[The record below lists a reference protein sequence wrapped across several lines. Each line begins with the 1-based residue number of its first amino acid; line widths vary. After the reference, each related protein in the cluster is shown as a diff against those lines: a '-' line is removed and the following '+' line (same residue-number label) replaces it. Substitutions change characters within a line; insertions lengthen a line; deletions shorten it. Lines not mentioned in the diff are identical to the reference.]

1 MVAIMDQ
8 IPRRLIPRKRFA
20 HLLGRPCRRRM
31 RGDRHVPCA
40 APIMGEEHQHEH
52 QAESVTVGTT
62 KKSAATIWPA

>member
-1 MVAIMDQ
+1 
-8 IPRRLIPRKRFA
+8 
-20 HLLGRPCRRRM
+20 M